1 MVNFDFYKVSGQWR
15 LRISEND
22 TILSTICFEDVSY
35 EEIVSIV
42 PTLIKAD
49 ISSVNIDF
57 TNKQ

>member
-1 MVNFDFYKVSGQWR
+1 MINFNFYKECGEWR

-42 PTLIKAD
+42 PTLVKGD
-49 ISSVNIDF
+49 ISSVNINF